1 MPLTQFTAELDLL
14 AVTSDSIDSGA
25 DADQVALIGE
35 VDFVPQFSTTAPILA
50 REYLPRPTGFR
61 LLPVTGYFD
70 TDGRLKNARAGTVGV
85 RLVANDPVL
94 ELPDPLVY
102 RMDFRLTTPIG
113 QPVRVT
119 AAYFEAPDS
128 DVTVQLAEVLESALS
143 SAAGAPRLIGG
154 QFDANGDIVFENA
167 DGSVLTPIEVP
178 EGFLVFTDNGDST
191 WTGPTVFSSFTDNGD
206 STWTFEAVEW

>member
-14 AVTSDSIDSGA
+14 AVTSDSIDNGA

-35 VDFVPQFSTTAPILA
+35 VEFVPQFTTTAPILA
-50 REYLPRPTGFR
+50 REYSPRPTGFR

-70 TDGRLKNARAGTVGV
+70 TDGQLKNARAGTVGV

-102 RMDFRLTTPIG
+102 RVDFRLTTPIG
-113 QPVRVT
+113 QPVRV
-119 AAYFEAPDS
+119 ASVFFEAPDS
-128 DVTVQLAEVLESALS
+128 DVTVQLVEVMESALS
-143 SAAGAPRLIGG
+143 SAAGAPRIIGG

-167 DGSVLTPIEVP
+167 DGSVLSPIEIP
-178 EGFLVFTDNGDST
+178 AGHLVFVDNNDST
-191 WTGPTVFSSFTDNGD
+191 WSVG
-206 STWTFEAVEW
+206 